1 MIDMLPSK
9 SMFKT
14 VLNVTPVV
22 SLLYLVILSG
32 CSQSSESETANTVNI
47 NRTVANRVEN
57 TPMIQSASPPAVN
70 NNSAATNGARQQNA
84 SAAKQPT
91 PYIGSGGDD
100 LSLFT
105 QVRGALSS
113 DKELAN
119 SVIVEI
125 KEGVVT
131 LKGNLSSQAQ
141 KAKAESLV
149 KGVPGVKSVKNTLR
163 AAS

>member
-1 MIDMLPSK
+1 
-9 SMFKT
+9 MFKT
-14 VLNVTPVV
+14 VLNTTPVV
-22 SLLYLVILSG
+22 SLLVLVALSG
-32 CSQSSESETANTVNI
+32 CSQSSESETANNVNI

-57 TPMIQSASPPAVN
+57 TPMSQSASPPAVN
-70 NNSAATNGARQQNA
+70 NNSAATNSTRQQNA

-105 QVRGALSS
+105 QVRGALGS

-131 LKGNLSSQAQ
+131 LNGNLSSQAQ

-149 KGVPGVKSVKNTLR
+149 KGVPGVKSVKNNLR